1 MPRRKQN
8 MWPFGS
14 SPKKRVR
21 RSEAE
26 LAQIA
31 AEHKAAESG
40 YFGSRSGSRSSR
52 ATGGSGRG
60 TASRSARGTT
70 YQGYS
75 IKRTEDGDYVI
86 PRLDADSHFDSLSDA
101 KAFLRSWKENG
112 CPMKKL
118 NPAKFDRCV
127 REVKA
132 KGGAYDPYA
141 VCTAAGARNKGRKKA
156 RRNPPAEAAEAYRDF
171 HGRDSEETVR
181 VEKEIHYH
189 KHLASA
195 GKLEKLD
202 VIARD
207 GAKVSLSGFKGA
219 LLCFNEKRT
228 QLYVEGGDQ
237 AVDLQEFGIDPG
249 EAHEM
254 EVLGE
259 VRAVEYFTTKD
270 HLGSEGGTAIYRHK
284 FEKPYPELQYDV
296 RNEQLIFSGG
306 RYVILPEGIDK

>member
-1 MPRRKQN
+1 MLRRKQN

-141 VCTAAGARNKGRKKA
+141 VCTAAGTRNPSLPPRWDIEDLQDGNWQIVGTVRAGSAKEAVSRYRGEHAEWSKGRKIRA
-156 RRNPPAEAAEAYRDF
+156 RIPRQGNPPQEAAAAYQDF
-171 HGRDSEETVR
+171 HGRGSEETVT
-181 VEKEIHYH
+181 VKKEIHYH
-189 KHLASA
+189 ATWPPPASWKSSKSISRP
-195 GKLEKLD
+195 GYK
-202 VIARD
+202 VIAVRIQGCAAVLQRKTD
-207 GAKVSLSGFKGA
+207 SA
-219 LLCFNEKRT
+219 LR
-228 QLYVEGGDQ
+228 
-237 AVDLQEFGIDPG
+237 
-249 EAHEM
+249 
-254 EVLGE
+254 
-259 VRAVEYFTTKD
+259 
-270 HLGSEGGTAIYRHK
+270 
-284 FEKPYPELQYDV
+284 
-296 RNEQLIFSGG
+296 
-306 RYVILPEGIDK
+306 